1 MSDAVAMTVVL
12 LLIGGGLL
20 AFQHWLANANRYR
33 EEMTEE
39 EYRESV
45 EQGPGLIGNAM
56 MSLDQQIF
64 HRSAE
69 RAIEYKIDAEQGQ
82 LPGGGGQGEPVDK
95 ENRQDLQDEQDS
107 SATDTG
113 KSPSC

>member
-1 MSDAVAMTVVL
+1 MNDAVAMTIVL

-20 AFQHWLANANRYR
+20 ALQHWLANANRYR

-82 LPGGGGQGEPVDK
+82 LPGGGGQGECLDGETEDDQQNIK
-95 ENRQDLQDEQDS
+95 Q
-107 SATDTG
+107 
-113 KSPSC
+113 